1 MLGVDGLPNM
11 EVAKMI
17 SNKPCSKFY
26 AKSLTLLTSI
36 LKLIAEG
43 YTQSQIAEYLQIERP
58 HVSYYVKKAIR
69 MGYVKEGIRDACKI
83 LELTQPGKNFLD
95 WCEKG
100 LPICRAEN
108 IRFKANVLKMPT
120 IPLDWHK
127 VQMHNWTQYTSEVD
141 SIAVKLNLGD
151 TPTIE
156 FIPSPVEG
164 DNPYI
169 LFAKLQYD
177 CDNAAKILEQRLH
190 MQLGRLELS
199 SRGEWLTY
207 DPIARAWSK
216 HNGQITIEGLAKV
229 NASKPRCIGEF
240 EFHDPRSLA
249 DFLAMPKR
257 IGKIEQ
263 LLEKLVDTFIPK
275 EPNLDKPKGDFIQ

>member
-1 MLGVDGLPNM
+1 MPY
-11 EVAKMI
+11 
-17 SNKPCSKFY
+17 NKRRSKFY

-43 YTQSQIAEYLQIERP
+43 YTQSQIAEHLQIERS
-58 HVSYYVKKAIR
+58 HVSYYVKKAILT
-69 MGYVKEGIRDACKI
+69 GYVKEAVRDACKI

-95 WCEKG
+95 QCEKG

-108 IRFKANVLKMPT
+108 IRFKAVVLKMPT
-120 IPLDWHK
+120 IPVDWHK
-127 VQMHNWTQYTSEVD
+127 IPMRNWAQYTSEVD
-141 SIAVKLNLGD
+141 NIAIKLNLGD

-164 DNPYI
+164 DDPYK
-169 LFAKLQYD
+169 LYAKLLYD

-216 HNGQITIEGLAKV
+216 HNGQVTIEGLAKV

-240 EFHDPRSLA
+240 EFHDPRALA
-249 DFLAMPKR
+249 DYLAMPANVHDIKLMV
-257 IGKIEQ
+257 KT
-263 LLEKLVDTFIPK
+263 LLEIFMPK
-275 EPNLDKPKGDFIQ
+275 EPLNSKPVGDFIQ